1 MKQIA
6 LFLLFVINSFAITIS
21 GIGFSNNENEAK
33 KLALEDLSHNISVIV
48 QSDYTSFI
56 DKNDKSYNKKIN
68 KLINIK
74 SDLPI
79 LSASFG
85 YSDVT
90 FTATATIDSKTA
102 LHIYTQKLNDLS
114 KEINKAIESF
124 EKAKNNTEKYNML
137 ELANELAQS
146 YEKYEIVAL
155 MLGYKKD
162 TNTTQISSSDITAKM
177 ITLASSI
184 DSIEL
189 ATKIIAQTF
198 KNYKNIFVFAPVVN
212 GSNEITPFGVAIK
225 DNLNSKINQSK
236 FTDSIYTLTGSYE
249 ISENGA
255 IFLTYTLSDKLT
267 NAPIASKSILLDAN
281 SYRSLR
287 AKPNNLSFD
296 NEIELAKDKLR
307 SELIVDLSFKDTS
320 NKSLLLRKNQEVSL
334 VAKSNRQSYFYVV
347 GHILHENEKYSYLVE
362 LQEANAN
369 ERFVYTIGAS
379 NVNKPI
385 LLPLNFVISE
395 PFGYESLQMFAST
408 TYPDNLPKCQM
419 KDGLCVISN
428 NPNDTVSS
436 TRAIKAIKQNELK
449 AEANLSFT
457 TAP

>member
-1 MKQIA
+1 MKQIVI
-6 LFLLFVINSFAITIS
+6 FLLLVINSFAITIS
-21 GIGFSNNENEAK
+21 GIGFANNENEAK

-74 SDLPI
+74 SELPI
-79 LSASFG
+79 ISASFS
-85 YSDVT
+85 YSDT
-90 FTATATIDSKTA
+90 TLTATATIDSKTA
-102 LHIYTQKLNDLS
+102 LQIYIQKLNDLS
-114 KEINKAIESF
+114 NDINKAMDAF

-162 TNTTQISSSDITAKM
+162 TNIHQISSSEITAKM

-189 ATKIIAQTF
+189 ATKIISQTF
-198 KNYKNIFVFAPVVN
+198 KNYKNICVFAPVAN

-236 FTDSIYTLTGSYE
+236 FIDSLYTLTGSYE
-249 ISENGA
+249 LSENDS
-255 IFLTYTLSDKLT
+255 IFLTYTLIDKT
-267 NAPIASKSILLDAN
+267 NNPITSKSVLLDKN
-281 SYRSLR
+281 SYGSLR

-320 NKSLLLRKNQEVSL
+320 NKSLLLRKNQEVAL
-334 VAKSNRQSYFYVV
+334 VAKSNRQSYFYIV
-347 GHILHENEKYSYLVE
+347 GHILHENEQYSYLVE

-369 ERFVYTIGAS
+369 ERFVYTIGAT

-408 TYPDNLPKCQM
+408 NYPANLPKCQM
-419 KDGLCVISN
+419 KNGLCVISN
-428 NPNDTVSS
+428 NPNDTVSN
-436 TRAIKAIKQNELK
+436 TRAIKAIKQSELK